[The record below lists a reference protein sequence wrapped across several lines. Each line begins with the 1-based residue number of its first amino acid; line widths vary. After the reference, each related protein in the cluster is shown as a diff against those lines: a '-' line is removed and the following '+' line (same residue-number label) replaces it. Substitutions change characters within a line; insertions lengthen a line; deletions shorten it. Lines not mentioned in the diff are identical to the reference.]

1 MLFAGIFFILY
12 ILELFYFK
20 IARYFN
26 ITDKPNGRSSHEAPT
41 LRGGGIIFPVS
52 VLLYFI
58 VFGFKYYFF
67 AIGLLALAIVSFADD
82 IKHQRRRL
90 RVVVQLIS
98 VLLLLRQTGLPTESL
113 FFWIAAAIVITG
125 MLNVYNF
132 MDGVNGITACYSFT
146 VMAALYILNKQL
158 NIFDEQLLICLAI
171 GNLVFTLFNFRKHA
185 RCFAGDVG
193 SISMAYVLLFL
204 TAWCIVVTS
213 NLLFIL
219 FYALYI
225 VDAMLTII
233 HRLYKKENI
242 FEPHRQ
248 HLFQY
253 MANEKKIPQLA
264 VSVIYMLIQF
274 VINAGVLYVWKKEP
288 LEQLMFAIIVT
299 VILVLAYAF
308 FKNRI
313 LREIINDARSA
324 VL

>member
-67 AIGLLALAIVSFADD
+67 AIGLLALAMVSFADD

-113 FFWIAAAIVITG
+113 FLWIAAAIVITG

-158 NIFDEQLLICLAI
+158 YIFDEQLLICLAI

-193 SISMAYVLLFL
+193 SISMAHILLFL

-253 MANEKKIPQLA
+253 LANEKKIPQLA

-274 VINAGVLYVWKKEP
+274 VINAGVIYVWKKEP
-288 LEQLMFAIIVT
+288 LEQVIFAISVT

-313 LREIINDARSA
+313 LREIGDARSA
-324 VL
+324 VF

>member
-26 ITDKPNGRSSHEAPT
+26 ITDKPNGRSSHVAPT

-67 AIGLLALAIVSFADD
+67 AIGLLGLAIVSFADD

-98 VLLLLRQTGLPTESL
+98 VLLLLRQTGLLTESL
-113 FFWIAAAIVITG
+113 FLWIAAAIVITG

-158 NIFDEQLLICLAI
+158 YIFDEQLLICLAI

-204 TAWCIVVTS
+204 TAWCIIVTS

-264 VSVIYMLIQF
+264 VSVIYMLIQL

-288 LEQLMFAIIVT
+288 PEQIILAISVI

-313 LREIINDARSA
+313 LREIGDARSG
-324 VL
+324 VF

>member
-20 IARYFN
+20 IADYFN
-26 ITDKPNGRSSHEAPT
+26 ITDKPNGRSSHKATT

-67 AIGLLALAIVSFADD
+67 AIGLLGLAIVSFADD

-90 RVVVQLIS
+90 RVVVQIIS
-98 VLLLLRQTGLPTESL
+98 VLLLLRETGLSTESL
-113 FFWIAAAIVITG
+113 FLWIAAAIVIIG

-132 MDGVNGITACYSFT
+132 MDGVNGITASYSFT

-158 NIFDEQLLICLAI
+158 YIFDEQLLICLAI

-204 TAWCIVVTS
+204 TAWCMVVTS

-274 VINAGVLYVWKKEP
+274 AINAGVLYVWKKEP
-288 LEQLMFAIIVT
+288 LEQAMFEITVT
-299 VILVLAYAF
+299 VILVLAYTF
-308 FKNRI
+308 FKYRI
-313 LREIINDARSA
+313 LREISDARSA
-324 VL
+324 VF